1 LPLRLRQE
9 VQEELWRTSHV
20 SALQLGD
27 DRSGPMIIGPSGKIV
42 HIHTKTVRA
51 TQGVR
56 LPSLEPDGKVAAPV
70 IIPPEELKEGEP
82 TLLQ

>member
-1 LPLRLRQE
+1 
-9 VQEELWRTSHV
+9 
-20 SALQLGD
+20 
-27 DRSGPMIIGPSGKIV
+27 MIIGPSGKIV

-51 TQGVR
+51 TQGER